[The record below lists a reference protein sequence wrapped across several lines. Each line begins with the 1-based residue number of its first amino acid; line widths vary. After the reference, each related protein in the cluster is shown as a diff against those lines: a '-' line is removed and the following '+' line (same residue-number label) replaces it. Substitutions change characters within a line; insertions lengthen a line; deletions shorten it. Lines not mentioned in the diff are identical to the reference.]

1 MNEAQTT
8 AQGRW
13 ALIDR
18 LFPDGVPKLW
28 CPPLTH
34 YQADGAPDRNRIA
47 AHLRSIAPY
56 VKGLLAPGSTGDGW
70 EMDEDEQRRL
80 LDLVL
85 ELSRPLNLRVLIG
98 ALRTDAEQERRVI
111 VDALGRLGERTGG
124 KDDCDAHRWGA
135 AGVCGFTVCP
145 PTGRDL
151 PQEEIRDR
159 LAAILEL
166 GVPTALYQLPQVT
179 LNEMAPETVAELA
192 GRYANFYLLKDS
204 SGADRVATSGLELGG
219 LYLVRGAEGD
229 YHRWL
234 KAGGGPYDGFLLS
247 TANCFAG
254 QLHRMIERL
263 EQGRVDEARSGI
275 APVERVVARVFD
287 LVAGLPDGNAFAN
300 ANKAID
306 HFLAHGP
313 EASRL
318 PPPRL
323 HAGSRLPPRLIEAT
337 GQVLTD
343 YRLMPGR
350 GYLHD

>member
-8 AQGRW
+8 AQRRS
-13 ALIDR
+13 ALIER
-18 LFPDGVPKLW
+18 LFPGGVPKLW
-28 CPPLTH
+28 CPLLTH
-34 YQADGAPDRNRIA
+34 YQADGSPDRNRIA

-56 VKGLLAPGSTGDGW
+56 TKGLLVPGSTGDGW
-70 EMDEDEQRRL
+70 EMDDQEQRRL
-80 LDLVL
+80 LKLVL

-111 VDALGRLGERTGG
+111 VDALGRLRRRTRLE
-124 KDDCDAHRWGA
+124 DDCGAMAA

-204 SGADRVATSGLELGG
+204 SGQDRVATSGLDFGCLH
-219 LYLVRGAEGD
+219 LVRGAEGD
-229 YHRWL
+229 YLRWL
-234 KAGGGPYDGFLLS
+234 KATGGPCDGFLLS

-263 EQGRVDEARSGI
+263 EQGRVDEARARI

-287 LVAGLPDGNAFAN
+287 LVAALPDGNAFAN

-343 YRLMPGR
+343 CGLMPSR